1 MNKYYFS
8 QAVKIT
14 VPVFFGYIAIGIPF
28 GIMVT
33 TAHYPWYLAPLMSLT
48 MYAGAGQYMAMG
60 LFASGAPLTAIAVT
74 QLFLNIRHIVYG
86 LSLIEKF
93 KDTGK
98 WKPYLIFALTDETYA
113 LLTSVKVPERVNRG
127 NFLGTIALLDQIYW
141 VLGGIIGAIAGAL
154 IPFSFE
160 GVDFALTALFA
171 VLMLNQLKASKDF
184 LPSATGICAALITV
198 ILSRFGLFSSER
210 ILITA
215 ISIGIAFLILC
226 RGRKEPS
233 KS

>member
-33 TAHYPWYLAPLMSLT
+33 TAHYPWYLAPIMSLT

-113 LLTSVKVPERVNRG
+113 LLTSVGIFWERLPCLTRCTG
-127 NFLGTIALLDQIYW
+127 FSEELLE
-141 VLGGIIGAIAGAL
+141 L
-154 IPFSFE
+154 
-160 GVDFALTALFA
+160 
-171 VLMLNQLKASKDF
+171 
-184 LPSATGICAALITV
+184 
-198 ILSRFGLFSSER
+198 
-210 ILITA
+210 
-215 ISIGIAFLILC
+215 
-226 RGRKEPS
+226 
-233 KS
+233 